1 MNHWDIL
8 GIARTNDQKIIR
20 KAYAT
25 ALKTI
30 DQELE
35 PEKFIALRAAFESAK
50 NEHITLDHL
59 LSAEDSAANQPSAVN
74 PIEIESVSSPDQ
86 LPHILQEAIP
96 LHQRGFEF
104 LLHAIEQQNSDIDLR
119 TELRDYTDYILN
131 LEPDILSNEQAQ
143 AYLQQLHDACI
154 AAGLRGLNDFL
165 NLNPDKDLVYSKTN
179 SNSTE
184 NTQVLLLNPELQFRA
199 GLDELS
205 QQLWDENFNDQV
217 FEQFSQVLH
226 QWQHQTLDTQMA
238 AHDQLNHVLGS
249 INSTSSESNRFFE
262 VWYEY
267 FGNEIPPASADSTSH
282 RLYDRLENL
291 VNHHNFWRQI
301 PEQYVKSFEALQ
313 RPDTFQPFRVLKL
326 LLSVNSFIQSLR
338 KNNWIGIPGMV
349 EPERNINFHFLR
361 LWSHW
366 SRFLSIQIIFSIL
379 CILVAGGLFE
389 IKTSITFGIFLPLSL
404 LYFPVIISPA
414 LAKGFASAQREMIFL
429 RLTTLFYLSISILA
443 LLSPLI
449 NNTIMAILLTAWV
462 VLTTFVIGYALYFY
476 RNIFDD
482 LKETLHIQA
491 DKFFVYLG
499 FCLVIVLIAFII
511 VKSQNIDPFGILFAL
526 LPISLILC
534 PHYFKDFFN
543 AFFERPGDFIVNLL
557 GLFKSSGLVIG
568 VVALYATLS
577 LMAGSADA
585 KTLADYINLPLALM
599 LATSFWLAFLSG
611 KGISYICKYL
621 TYFVMIAISIKTI
634 VLPILFSFYLYRTA
648 KVDRQL
654 KQAKV

>member
-25 ALKTI
+25 LLKTI

-50 NEHITLDHL
+50 NEHITPDHL
-59 LSAEDSAANQPSAVN
+59 PSAEDSAVNQPSAVD

-86 LPHILQEAIP
+86 SLHIPQEAIP

-238 AHDQLNHVLGS
+238 AYDQLNHVLGS

-291 VNHHNFWRQI
+291 VNHHTFWRQI

-349 EPERNINFHFLR
+349 EPERNMNLHFLR
-361 LWSHW
+361 LWTLW
-366 SRFLSIQIIFSIL
+366 IRNFSIQLMISLVCIFIAAS
-379 CILVAGGLFE
+379 VFE
-389 IKTSITFGIFLPLSL
+389 FSFRGTFGICLPLSL
-404 LYFPVIISPA
+404 LYFPLFLSVG
-414 LAKGFASAQREMIFL
+414 LAKMFASTQPNLIIA
-429 RLTTLFYLSISILA
+429 RLINLFYLSIIILA
-443 LLSPLI
+443 LFSPFM
-449 NNTIMAILLTAWV
+449 NTRVLEILLSAWCI
-462 VLTTFVIGYALYFY
+462 LATFVLGYGLYFY
-476 RNIFDD
+476 HNIFDY
-482 LKETLHIQA
+482 LKEVINIRA
-491 DKFFVYLG
+491 DKIFVYLG
-499 FCLVIVLIAFII
+499 FSLIVLILSVII
-511 VKSQNIDPFGILFAL
+511 FQVQDNNSFGILFAV
-526 LPISLILC
+526 LPISLLLC
-534 PHYFKDFFN
+534 
-543 AFFERPGDFIVNLL
+543 GD
-557 GLFKSSGLVIG
+557 LFKNFFSQLLKTPDKPEIKFFDSIKFSAKFIGFILIFIGLI
-568 VVALYATLS
+568 VVKADVDGPTLRNF
-577 LMAGSADA
+577 
-585 KTLADYINLPLALM
+585 INLPLASALIASIS
-599 LATSFWLAFLSG
+599 LSFLSG
-611 KGISYICKYL
+611 KAVSYVSKYLSYIVL
-621 TYFVMIAISIKTI
+621 IAISIASI
-634 VLPILFSFYLYRTA
+634 ILPILFSYYLYHTA

-654 KQAKV
+654 K